1 MKHWKIKKCLCLL
14 ILPALVWTRIP
25 VSFLTQNLSDYS
37 NNCISLPRAQAEK
50 ANRFDV
56 GICGKVFYIIQCND
70 NNEKIK
76 HLSQITRKFPK
87 HILNFDDWYSPLFT
101 KLFLLWVDPEP
112 CQTSGV
118 AFNLDFSRI
127 NGNEG
132 LSFVNKYVLQNN
144 CLCDDWHCNYFNNV
158 DIVIIV
164 VLIIHANKK
173 HSAWYFF
180 FL

>member
-25 VSFLTQNLSDYS
+25 VSFLTQNLSDYN
-37 NNCISLPRAQAEK
+37 NNCISLPRAQAKK
-50 ANRFDV
+50 ADRFDV

-101 KLFLLWVDPEP
+101 KLFYYGWIQNPVKRLVWHSTSTFPELMEMKVFPLL
-112 CQTSGV
+112 
-118 AFNLDFSRI
+118 I
-127 NGNEG
+127 NMCY
-132 LSFVNKYVLQNN
+132 KITA
-144 CLCDDWHCNYFNNV
+144 CLMIG
-158 DIVIIV
+158 IVIILTM
-164 VLIIHANKK
+164 LI
-173 HSAWYFF
+173 
-180 FL
+180 